1 MHVQIKG
8 EAERC
13 RCRQGQGCEGGDVG
27 SSSSK
32 PNQHPDIRNV
42 KKLLHADL
50 VSRRRTE
57 ADAATAPRIPVV
69 VVLQNIRSLYNVG
82 SIFRT
87 ADAMAIRQLVL
98 TGYTPTPPND
108 AISKTALGADRTVP
122 WKHVASAAEAVTAL
136 RDEGYKVFAVEL
148 TDDSR
153 DVSTMNLGDMPMAL
167 VLGNEIAGVTDDV
180 LALCD
185 GAFEI
190 PMYGVKHSLNVAVAA
205 GIMMYAAARCATFAN
220 TSTTETT

>member
-1 MHVQIKG
+1 M
-8 EAERC
+8 
-13 RCRQGQGCEGGDVG
+13 
-27 SSSSK
+27 
-32 PNQHPDIRNV
+32 

-50 VSRRRTE
+50 VHRRRTE

-69 VVLQNIRSLYNVG
+69 VVLQNIRSQYNVG

-122 WKHVASAAEAVTAL
+122 WRHVATAAEAVTTL
-136 RDEGYKVFAVEL
+136 RAEGYRVFAVEL

-153 DVSTMNLGDMPMAL
+153 DVSTMSVADMPMAL
-167 VLGNEIAGVTDDV
+167 VLGNEIAGVTDEV
-180 LALCD
+180 LELCD

-205 GIMMYAAARCATFAN
+205 GIMMYAAASCA
-220 TSTTETT
+220 TSTTTPTTESI